1 MYASSCADLRVTYLE
16 LVLHFHMQ
24 HEDSLEK
31 LSDMIE
37 HVTLQLNELCNC
49 DITSEYIAEGRLVCN
64 AEEPGEVIL
73 QGRIISITG
82 KNSTDLLLAL
92 QTWVRDNPMV
102 VVQGVQLKVDPEC
115 LVDLH
120 NLGDTECIP
129 HSVGVVGPSVPF
141 PAVGG
146 GIGGLL
152 VIVVLVVIIAVAVF
166 VCVKKKK
173 RTDYSPGEGTE
184 GAK

>member
-1 MYASSCADLRVTYLE
+1 
-16 LVLHFHMQ
+16 MQ
-24 HEDSLEK
+24 NEDSLEK

-37 HVTLQLNELCNC
+37 RVTLQLNELCNC
-49 DITSEYIAEGRLVCN
+49 DITTEYIAEGRLVCN
-64 AEEPGEVIL
+64 PEQSGEVIL

-92 QTWVRDNPMV
+92 QAWVLDKPTV
-102 VVQGVQLKVDPEC
+102 VIQGVQLKVDAEC

-120 NLGDTECIP
+120 NFGDTECIP
-129 HSVGVVGPSVPF
+129 HSDGVVGPNTQF

-146 GIGGLL
+146 GIGGFL
-152 VIVVLVVIIAVAVF
+152 VIVVLVVIIVVAVF
-166 VCVKKKK
+166 ICVKKK
-173 RTDYSPGEGTE
+173 RANISPGEGTE

>member
-1 MYASSCADLRVTYLE
+1 
-16 LVLHFHMQ
+16 MQ

-49 DITSEYIAEGRLVCN
+49 DITTEYIAEGRLVCN
-64 AEEPGEVIL
+64 PEQPGEVIL
-73 QGRIISITG
+73 QGRIISIIE

-92 QTWVRDNPMV
+92 QAWVLDKPTV
-102 VVQGVQLKVDPEC
+102 VVQGVQLEVDAEC
-115 LVDLH
+115 LVDLR

-129 HSVGVVGPSVPF
+129 HSDGVVGPNTQF

-152 VIVVLVVIIAVAVF
+152 VIVVLVVIIVVAVF
-166 VCVKKKK
+166 ICVKKK
-173 RTDYSPGEGTE
+173 RANISPGEGTE

>member
-1 MYASSCADLRVTYLE
+1 M
-16 LVLHFHMQ
+16 
-24 HEDSLEK
+24 EK

-49 DITSEYIAEGRLVCN
+49 DITTEYVAEGRLVCN
-64 AEEPGEVIL
+64 PEQPGEVIL

-92 QTWVRDNPMV
+92 QAWVRDKPTV

-120 NLGDTECIP
+120 NLGDTECT
-129 HSVGVVGPSVPF
+129 HSDGVVGPSSSIPF

-152 VIVVLVVIIAVAVF
+152 VIVVLVVTIVVAVF

-173 RTDYSPGEGTE
+173 RTDHSPGEGTE
-184 GAK
+184 EAK